1 MEDFK
6 QKAKQSVLQQIMD
19 LMDEKENGF
28 LKSKSPK
35 FAKVEVAA
43 QNPEDLEMELDE
55 AKDML
60 EMKEESEA
68 MPMQAEDDD
77 EDIRKLMSLYSQLKK

>member
-6 QKAKQSVLQQIMD
+6 TKAKQSVLQQIMD

-35 FAKVEVAA
+35 FQKIEIAA
-43 QNPEDLEMELDE
+43 QNPEDLEQGLDK

-60 EMKEESEA
+60 EMKEQPEM
-68 MPMQAEDDD
+68 MPAEDD
-77 EDIRKLMSLYSQLKK
+77 EDMEQLMALYSKLNK

>member
-43 QNPEDLEMELDE
+43 QNPEDLEQGLDE

-60 EMKEESEA
+60 EMKEQSEV
-68 MPMQAEDDD
+68 MPSEEDD
-77 EDIRKLMSLYSQLKK
+77 EDLKKLMAMYSELKK

>member
-6 QKAKQSVLQQIMD
+6 TKAKQSVLQQIMD

-35 FAKVEVAA
+35 FQKIEIAA
-43 QNPEDLEMELDE
+43 QNPEDLEQGLDK

-60 EMKEESEA
+60 EMKE
-68 MPMQAEDDD
+68 
-77 EDIRKLMSLYSQLKK
+77 